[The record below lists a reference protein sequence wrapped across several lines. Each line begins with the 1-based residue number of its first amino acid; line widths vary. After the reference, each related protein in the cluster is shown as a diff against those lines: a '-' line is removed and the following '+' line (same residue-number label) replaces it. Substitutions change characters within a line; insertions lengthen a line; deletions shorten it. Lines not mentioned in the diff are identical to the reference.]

1 METYDESESENR
13 TYLHYDAR
21 SEVYSP
27 NKGSRRD
34 NEVEP
39 KTKINRSDVSLQGAA
54 GTAPAGRCRAVH
66 LYADDALMFH

>member
-39 KTKINRSDVSLQGAA
+39 KTKINRSDVSLQVA
-54 GTAPAGRCRAVH
+54 AGRCRH
-66 LYADDALMFH
+66 CPCRALQGGASLRR